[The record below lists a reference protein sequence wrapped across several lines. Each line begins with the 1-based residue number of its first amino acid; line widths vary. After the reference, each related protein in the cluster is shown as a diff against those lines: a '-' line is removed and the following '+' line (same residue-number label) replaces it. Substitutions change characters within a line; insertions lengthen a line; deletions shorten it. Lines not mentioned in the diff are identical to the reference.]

1 MSGVFNKLAGV
12 LGFSNEAEDLDDDY
26 DSYDEYGYDDDSDD
40 FHSSYNNSGYNNS
53 GYSNSGYNN
62 SGSNITG
69 FSDYNRRNSDNYN
82 NSYSNTGFRTSTAG
96 FSQSSRTPT
105 QRTSSRTYRSSQDQG
120 SKVVNLNANIQM
132 EVIVSSP
139 DSLEA
144 AREIAEHIKLK
155 KPVIINLERVEYRV
169 AQRITDFLCGAC
181 CAMNGNVQRI
191 AEKIFM
197 IAPDN
202 VDFAGDM
209 ALQETLNQGDL
220 GFLYGE
226 R

>member
-12 LGFSNEAEDLDDDY
+12 LGFSNEAEDLEDDY
-26 DSYDEYGYDDDSDD
+26 DSYDEYGYDDDNDGYQPSYQ
-40 FHSSYNNSGYNNS
+40 SSYQSS
-53 GYSNSGYNN
+53 YNN

-69 FSDYNRRNSDNYN
+69 FSDYNRRPSDN
-82 NSYSNTGFRTSTAG
+82 SYRQTTPTFGQPG
-96 FSQSSRTPT
+96 FSSTG
-105 QRTSSRTYRSSQDQG
+105 RTSSRTSSRSSYRNAQDQG

-144 AREIAEHIKLK
+144 AREIAEHIKAK
-155 KPVIINLERVEYRV
+155 KPVIINLERVEYRI

>member
-12 LGFSNEAEDLDDDY
+12 LGFANEAEDLEDDY
-26 DSYDEYGYDDDSDD
+26 DNFDEYGYEDDNDD
-40 FHSSYNNSGYNNS
+40 FGSSY
-53 GYSNSGYNN
+53 
-62 SGSNITG
+62 SGSDSRVTG
-69 FSDYNRRNSDNYN
+69 FSDYNRSRA
-82 NSYSNTGFRTSTAG
+82 TSEPYRFGASS
-96 FSQSSRTPT
+96 SQT
-105 QRTSSRTYRSSQDQG
+105 QRTSNVGRTPDYSRQPSRNTYRSSQERG

-139 DSLEA
+139 DSLDA

-155 KPVIINLERVEYRV
+155 KPVIINLERVEYKI
-169 AQRITDFLCGAC
+169 AQRITDFLCGCC

-220 GFLYGE
+220 GFLYGD

>member
-1 MSGVFNKLAGV
+1 MSGVFGKLAGV
-12 LGFSNEAEDLDDDY
+12 LGFSNEAEQLEDDY
-26 DSYDEYGYDDDSDD
+26 DAYDEYGYDDDSDGFD
-40 FHSSYNNSGYNNS
+40 SSYS
-53 GYSNSGYNN
+53 YSNSNN
-62 SGSNITG
+62 NITG
-69 FSDYNRRNSDNYN
+69 FSDYNRRGSTDNYR
-82 NSYSNTGFRTSTAG
+82 SS
-96 FSQSSRTPT
+96 SSRYDSYQSAPAFGG
-105 QRTSSRTYRSSQDQG
+105 SSRQTGSTSRTTTRSSYRTSQDQG

-144 AREIAEHIKLK
+144 AREIAEHIKAK
-155 KPVIINLERVEYRV
+155 KPVIINLERVEYRI

-181 CAMNGNVQRI
+181 CAMSGNVQRI

-220 GFLYGE
+220 GFLYGD

>member
-1 MSGVFNKLAGV
+1 MAGVFNKLAGV
-12 LGFSNEAEDLDDDY
+12 LGFANEAEDLEEDYDDFDDY
-26 DSYDEYGYDDDSDD
+26 GYEDDSDG
-40 FHSSYNNSGYNNS
+40 FRSSY
-53 GYSNSGYNN
+53 
-62 SGSNITG
+62 SGSDSQVTG
-69 FSDYNRRNSDNYN
+69 FSDYNRRATSEPYRFGAASQQNQRTASAPR
-82 NSYSNTGFRTSTAG
+82 SYE
-96 FSQSSRTPT
+96 SSRPVN
-105 QRTSSRTYRSSQDQG
+105 RSSYRSSQERG

-139 DSLEA
+139 DSLDA

-155 KPVIINLERVEYRV
+155 KPVIINLERVEYKI
-169 AQRITDFLCGAC
+169 AQRITDFLCGCC

-220 GFLYGE
+220 GFLYGD

>member
-1 MSGVFNKLAGV
+1 MAGVFNKLAGV
-12 LGFSNEAEDLDDDY
+12 LGFANEAEDLEEDYDDFDDY
-26 DSYDEYGYDDDSDD
+26 GYEDDSDG
-40 FHSSYNNSGYNNS
+40 FRSSY
-53 GYSNSGYNN
+53 
-62 SGSNITG
+62 SGSDSQVTG
-69 FSDYNRRNSDNYN
+69 FSDYNRRA
-82 NSYSNTGFRTSTAG
+82 TSEPYRFGAS
-96 FSQSSRTPT
+96 SQQT
-105 QRTSSRTYRSSQDQG
+105 QRTASAPRNYESSRPVNRSSYRSSQERG

-139 DSLEA
+139 DSLDA

-155 KPVIINLERVEYRV
+155 KPVIINLERVEYKI
-169 AQRITDFLCGAC
+169 AQRITDFLCGCC

-220 GFLYGE
+220 GFLYGD